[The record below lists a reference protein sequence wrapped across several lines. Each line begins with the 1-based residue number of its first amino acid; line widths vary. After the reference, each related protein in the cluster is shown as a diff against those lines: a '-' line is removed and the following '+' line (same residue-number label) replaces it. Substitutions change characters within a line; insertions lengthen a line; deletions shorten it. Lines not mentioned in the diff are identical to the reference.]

1 MRSLMKMTICAA
13 ALFAVSACAPMQ
25 NGLMSVV
32 NAMPGGQASD
42 GDLKT
47 VTAQKLNIDP
57 GRVTT
62 ISNRHTPAM
71 MRLAW
76 TATIDTGRNYACTG
90 YYNMGNVGEVDCQ

>member
-1 MRSLMKMTICAA
+1 MRTLKLVACAA
-13 ALFAVSACAPMQ
+13 ILAGLSACGTMQ
-25 NGLMSVV
+25 DGMMSVV

-42 GDLKT
+42 GDLKA

-76 TATIDTGRNYACTG
+76 TATIDTGRNYNCSG
-90 YYNMGNVGEVDCQ
+90 YYNMGNVGQVDCQ